1 MKLKEY
7 LETRKISKNIFK
19 VIVLTVFV
27 LSLNSPSYAYFTS
40 TIEGEGKEIVL
51 STSDISIKFEDN
63 EAIKKT
69 GLTPGE
75 RIIKKFSVTNKCFSF
90 TYSLPTSSHYFT
102 WVCFFKTYIYTTYW
116 I

>member
-19 VIVLTVFV
+19 VIALVLFMTIFN
-27 LSLNSPSYAYFTS
+27 SLSYAYFTS
-40 TIEGEGKEIVL
+40 TIEGKGKEIVL

-75 RIIKKFSVTNKCFSF
+75 RIIKKFSVIK
-90 TYSLPTSSHYFT
+90 
-102 WVCFFKTYIYTTYW
+102 VK
-116 I
+116 